1 MPWTVKRMPDLT
13 FKVEEA
19 SSLPYAAAPMLALK
33 LRIANRIAGEAIHT
47 VALRAQIQIEASR
60 RRYTAEEQRNMLD
73 LFGEPERW
81 SHTLRSLLW
90 THASVV
96 VPGFAGETLTDLPVP
111 CTFDFN
117 VAATKYFA
125 GLTSGEIPLRLMF
138 SGTIF
143 YAGEDGALQVA
154 PISWEQETTFR
165 LAQKTWRDM
174 MDSYYPN
181 SAWLSLRKDMF
192 DRLFQYK
199 IQHGIPTWEQ
209 VLERLLE
216 RVLPV
221 EETVGP

>member
-1 MPWTVKRMPDLT
+1 
-13 FKVEEA
+13 
-19 SSLPYAAAPMLALK
+19 MLALK

>member
-1 MPWTVKRMPDLT
+1 MPMPLTVNRMPDLS

-19 SSLPYAAAPMLALK
+19 ASVPYAAAPTLGFK
-33 LRIANRIAGEAIHT
+33 LRIVNRTAGEAIHT

-81 SHTLRSLLW
+81 SQTLRSLLW

-96 VPGFAGETLTDLPVP
+96 VPGFEGETLADLPVP

-138 SGTIF
+138 SGTVF

-154 PISWEQETTFR
+154 PISWEQETTFK

-181 SAWLSLRKDMF
+181 SAWLSLRKDIF
-192 DRLFQYK
+192 DRLYQYK
-199 IQHGIPTWEQ
+199 IRHGIPTWEE
-209 VLERLLE
+209 VIE

-221 EETVGP
+221 EETVGR